1 MVSCPVAQPLLLQHR
16 SRSSLSNLLV
26 LSLLQ
31 THLGDSRR
39 SECLLI
45 TVQVVQWS
53 VLNLDNCFYMLLV
66 KLLMCTD
73 LFSTC
78 CDLCLQ
84 FMSVYYCRCFE
95 SSFSQKYSWSFSSEG
110 GSVEVS
116 VVVHLSALFLGQQLV
131 IQHSFLLLIVSS
143 ECLLCC
149 LFFFFLHCRSP
160 LECLLCSPRV
170 GLVLLNSSSARPR
183 AGKAGCEARQCCL
196 TGPPLIADVL
206 LVGALLVAS
215 QRFRWFYLLPDTKF
229 LLSCTTRTSTPK
241 DM

>member
-1 MVSCPVAQPLLLQHR
+1 MAQPLLLQHR
-16 SRSSLSNLLV
+16 SRSSLSNLLI

-53 VLNLDNCFYMLLV
+53 VLNPDNCFYMLLV

-73 LFSTC
+73 LFSMC
-78 CDLCLQ
+78 CDLCLR

-116 VVVHLSALFLGQQLV
+116 VVVNPSALFLGQQLV

-149 LFFFFLHCRSP
+149 LFFFFFSSLQEPPGVSAVLSSCWSCP
-160 LECLLCSPRV
+160 LEQFLCQAESRRGWVWGSAVLPDRASAHCLGAAGGSPS
-170 GLVLLNSSSARPR
+170 GGFPALPLVLSFAR
-183 AGKAGCEARQCCL
+183 
-196 TGPPLIADVL
+196 
-206 LVGALLVAS
+206 
-215 QRFRWFYLLPDTKF
+215 Y
-229 LLSCTTRTSTPK
+229 
-241 DM
+241 